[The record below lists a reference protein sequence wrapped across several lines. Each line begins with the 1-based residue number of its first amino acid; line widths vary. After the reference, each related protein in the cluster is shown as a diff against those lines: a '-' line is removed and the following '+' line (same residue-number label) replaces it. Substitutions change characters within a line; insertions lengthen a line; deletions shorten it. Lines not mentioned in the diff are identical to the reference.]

1 MPIVHRRKSSI
12 CECLKEAAGPVT
24 KASAVKAIEECRAA
38 GHGLDIVPERIE
50 IVWEEY
56 L

>member
-12 CECLKEAAGPVT
+12 CECLKEATGPLT
-24 KASAVKAIEECRAA
+24 KASAVKAIEEGRAA

-50 IVWEEY
+50 IVEEEY